1 MSGIRLVDFASC
13 LSADWAI
20 RGSRDVVRNAVGR
33 ESSDLRQATPL
44 TAATLTIIPLGVSG
58 FVAKI
63 RWIFVRKPL
72 KVSLYVNER
81 NNSCSPVNEK
91 KTHGLE

>member
-20 RGSRDVVRNAVGR
+20 RGSRDVVRGAVGR
-33 ESSDLRQATPL
+33 NPAICCRATPL

-72 KVSLYVNER
+72 KVSLYTVMTLMN
-81 NNSCSPVNEK
+81 VI
-91 KTHGLE
+91 TAVHL